1 MNLWRGERPKF
12 PRLVPTPVPYS
23 PPPCLYKQ
31 VKGCSRKVGKGKA
44 KNRER
49 KFRKREQGECIRDD
63 NAGETEK
70 SLLFPPSAGSI
81 NSNDERQ
88 VSI

>member
-1 MNLWRGERPKF
+1 MNLWRGVRPKF
-12 PRLVPTPVPYS
+12 PRLVPTAVLYFL
-23 PPPCLYKQ
+23 PPSLYKQ
-31 VKGCSRKVGKGKA
+31 VKRFSRKVGKGKA

-70 SLLFPPSAGSI
+70 SLLLPPSAGSI

-88 VSI
+88 VAI